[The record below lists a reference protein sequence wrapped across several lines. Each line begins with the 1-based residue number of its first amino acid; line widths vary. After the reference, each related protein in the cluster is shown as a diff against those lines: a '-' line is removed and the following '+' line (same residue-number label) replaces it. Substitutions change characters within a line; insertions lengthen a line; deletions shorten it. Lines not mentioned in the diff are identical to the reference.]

1 MLWLMK
7 SDASHAA
14 RVRMFARE
22 EQFRSFMAVLPVQ
35 KARFALDADCVRGP
49 VLSAVLQQLSGRQWH
64 EKSQEMVRLSLD
76 LVDSVFFTRIF

>member
-22 EQFRSFMAVLPVQ
+22 EQFLSFMAVLPVR
-35 KARFALDADCVRGP
+35 KARFALDVDCARGLA
-49 VLSAVLQQLSGRQWH
+49 LSAVLQQLSGRQWH
-64 EKSQEMVRLSLD
+64 EKS
-76 LVDSVFFTRIF
+76 